1 MGKYVRIDKEL
12 SQQNSIGSGN
22 NKYLSIPKFTFTQV
36 SSTSVANAKNNQ
48 YWPTEGW
55 RTATPESQGMDSA
68 VIADTFEAFRNRNVH
83 SIVIIRNGYL
93 IAETYNES
101 TDTGTLQ
108 DVRSVTKS
116 IASALTGIALSEHK
130 FKSIDQKLAEFF
142 PELANVPLKSEIMIK
157 HLLYMTS
164 GLEWNNEDDQSSKD
178 MMYSSDWIQNILE
191 HSSLN
196 KPGAIF
202 NYSNGDAHLLS
213 AVLQKATGESLYD
226 YAKSRLF
233 APLGIMNV
241 NWNHDPQ
248 GYSIGSWAV
257 GITLR
262 DMAKIGL
269 LYLKEGIW
277 DGKTIIP
284 KEWIRESLTKR
295 VWLNYSDGR
304 QGGYGYFWWLKPL
317 AQGLLEN
324 GTKQYDTFY
333 AAGSGGPRIFVVPEL
348 QLILA
353 ATATSSDPEMP
364 EQLLNRVVRA
374 IRSDRSVA
382 VNTE

>member
-1 MGKYVRIDKEL
+1 MGKNVRTKKEL
-12 SQQNSIGSGN
+12 SQPISMESGN
-22 NKYLSIPKFTFTQV
+22 KKYLSIPKYTFNQ
-36 SSTSVANAKNNQ
+36 VANTLVGNANTN

-55 RTATPESQGMDSA
+55 RTATPDSQGMDSA

-116 IASALTGIALSEHK
+116 ITSALTGIALSEQTL
-130 FKSIDQKLAEFF
+130 KSIDQKLAEFF
-142 PELANVPLKSEIMIK
+142 PELANEPLKSEIMIK

-164 GLEWNNEDDQSSKD
+164 GLEWNNENDQSSKD
-178 MMYSSDWIQNILE
+178 MMYSSNWIQNILE
-191 HSSLN
+191 HPSLN
-196 KPGAIF
+196 KPGTKF

-213 AVLQKATGESLYD
+213 AVLQKATGESMYD

-248 GYSIGSWAV
+248 GYSIGSWAL

-277 DGKTIIP
+277 DGTTIIP
-284 KEWIRESLTKR
+284 KEWIRASLTKR
-295 VWLNYSDGR
+295 VSHNYHDGR

-317 AQGLLEN
+317 VQGLLEN
-324 GTKQYDTFY
+324 GTKQYNTFY

-353 ATATSSDPEMP
+353 ATATSSDSEMP
-364 EQLLNRVVRA
+364 EQLLNRVVQA
-374 IRSDRSVA
+374 IRSESIVG
-382 VNTE
+382 